1 MYQYNAQDRSQLES
15 RREIFERQ
23 IERNI
28 EGKLSDEDF
37 RPLRLQ
43 QGLYIQ
49 RQAPML
55 RIAVPYG
62 MLDAK
67 QLRTLAKV
75 AKEFDKSY
83 CHITTRQNIQLNW
96 VQIQDVP
103 SLLKTLAQAN
113 LHSIQTSGNC
123 IRNITSDPFAGVA
136 GDEIFDPRPYCEIIR
151 QWSLGHPEF
160 AFLPRKF
167 KIAISGSKEDRAITQ
182 AHDIGLRATLNSQ
195 QERGFQ
201 VIVGGGLGRTP
212 ILGSVLSSFIP
223 EQSIL
228 DYLTA
233 IIRVYNL
240 YGRRDNKYK
249 ARIKILVKSIGI
261 EQFKQQV
268 EQELVHIRPHSQ
280 QLSVENITAM
290 MAHFPSP
297 AYRQFDQTQLAQL
310 QATHTE
316 DPAFLH
322 WFNRNTKKHKV
333 HGYRIVTLSLKN
345 AKAAPGDVR
354 SEQLEVIADLAERFS
369 FGEVRTTHQ
378 QNIVLAD
385 VPVIDLFDLWQNLQ
399 ISDLAAPNIGTIN
412 DIICCPGLAFCSLAN
427 AESIPVALKI
437 QKTFDDLDYAYELGD
452 LSLNISGC
460 MNACSHHHLANI
472 GILGVDKKGQQFYQI
487 SLGGAKGTPTQLGK
501 ILGPSFAASAVPG
514 IIEIIIQTY
523 LRHRQGLERFID
535 TYARIGIATFKEAVY
550 EPVN

>member
-15 RREIFERQ
+15 RRVIFERQ

-28 EGKLSDEDF
+28 EGKLSDEAF

-62 MLDAK
+62 MLGAK

-75 AKEFDKSY
+75 AKEFDKGY

-96 VQIQDVP
+96 VQIEAVP
-103 SLLKTLAQAN
+103 ELLKTLAQAD

-136 GDEIFDPRPYCEIIR
+136 GDELFDPRPYCEIIR

-182 AHDIGLRATLNSQ
+182 AHDIGLRAVLNSQ

-201 VIVGGGLGRTP
+201 IIVGGGLGRTP
-212 ILGSVLSSFIP
+212 ILGSVLSLFVP
-223 EQSIL
+223 EQNIL

-261 EQFKQQV
+261 DQFKQRV
-268 EQELVHIRPHSQ
+268 EQELVHIRAHSQ
-280 QLSVENITAM
+280 PLSAEKISAV

-297 AYRQFDQTQLAQL
+297 VYRQFDQTQLAQL
-310 QATHTE
+310 HLKHA
-316 DPAFLH
+316 DKPAFLN
-322 WFNRNTKKHKV
+322 WFNRNTEKHKV
-333 HGYRIVTLSLKN
+333 DGYRIVTLSLKN
-345 AKAAPGDVR
+345 AKAAPGDIR
-354 SEQLEVIADLAERFS
+354 SEQLEAIADLAERFS
-369 FGEVRTTHQ
+369 FGEVRSTHQ
-378 QNIVLAD
+378 QNIVFAD
-385 VPVIDLFDLWQNLQ
+385 VPIIELFELWQALE
-399 ISDLAAPNIGTIN
+399 IYDLAAPNVGTIN

-437 QKTFDDLDYAYELGD
+437 QKTFDDLDYVYELGD

-487 SLGGAKGTPTQLGK
+487 SLGGTKGKQPQLGK
-501 ILGPSFAASAVPG
+501 ILGPSFAASAVTG

-523 LRHRQGLERFID
+523 INHRQDLENFID

-550 EPVN
+550 EPIN